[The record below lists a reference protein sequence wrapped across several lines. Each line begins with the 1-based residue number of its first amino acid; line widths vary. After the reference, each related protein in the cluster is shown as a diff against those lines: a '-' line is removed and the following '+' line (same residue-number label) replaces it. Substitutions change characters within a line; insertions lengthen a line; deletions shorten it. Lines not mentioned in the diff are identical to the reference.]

1 MKRLIGAGPPKKKN
15 YCFKISFFLH
25 KVFTV
30 IYSWN
35 FTVLLWRRCCSI
47 EMRWDTVRSVFFAS
61 SFWEDCR
68 RHPGVCKHF
77 HTSWALI
84 TSQVTRVSSWASF
97 GSLSIVSFSP
107 RADALHGNEGWFV
120 VISVKCS
127 LFSFLGSRHINT
139 NMHSVLR
146 SLSIIVMCFY
156 FPAIRRWHLVARSKT
171 CVMLHMLTAMCHFFW
186 HSKWKALGLC
196 VKNGKE
202 RPSEAGREGSKKS
215 VKEIYNDLHCGTA
228 AAGWQWWYI
237 RHDTL

>member
-1 MKRLIGAGPPKKKN
+1 MLIYYLHEKINSSWTSKTKNKKKAIPLR
-15 YCFKISFFLH
+15 FIFLL

-30 IYSWN
+30 IYSSNSTLPWN
-35 FTVLLWRRCCSI
+35 FTVFFWRRCCSI
-47 EMRWDTVRSVFFAS
+47 EMRWDTVRSVFFVS

-68 RHPGVCKHF
+68 RHPGVCKRF

-107 RADALHGNEGWFV
+107 RADALHWNEGWFV

-127 LFSFLGSRHINT
+127 LFSFLRSRHINT

-171 CVMLHMLTAMCHFFW
+171 CVMLHMLTAMCHFF
-186 HSKWKALGLC
+186 L
-196 VKNGKE
+196 
-202 RPSEAGREGSKKS
+202 
-215 VKEIYNDLHCGTA
+215 TF
-228 AAGWQWWYI
+228 
-237 RHDTL
+237 